1 MGIFTDQVAVV
12 TGASRGIGKAIAVA
26 LGREGAHIAAVAQ
39 NPERLDALKAEFE
52 GQGIACSVWPLSLR
66 DSAAA
71 SETIGKIATD
81 RGRLDILVNNA
92 GITRDGLLMRMSDEQ
107 WNEVIEVNLRGAY
120 ACAKAALKPMMKARS
135 GRIVNITSVV
145 GLMGQAR
152 QTNYAASKAGLVGFT
167 KALAREVASR
177 NITVNAIAPGFI
189 VSDMTGAL
197 NDEQQEKIKSQIPL
211 GRFGA
216 AEDIAATV
224 AFLAGP
230 SGAYITG
237 ETIRVDGGLYI

>member
-145 GLMGQAR
+145 GLMGQAG
-152 QTNYAASKAGLVGFT
+152 QANYAASKAGLVGFT